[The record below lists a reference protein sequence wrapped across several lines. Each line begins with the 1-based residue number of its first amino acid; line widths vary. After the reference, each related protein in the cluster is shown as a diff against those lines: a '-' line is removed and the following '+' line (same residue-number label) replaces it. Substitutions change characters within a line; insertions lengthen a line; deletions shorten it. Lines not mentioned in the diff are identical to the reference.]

1 MARQIGLL
9 KALTVSRASEK
20 GLYADG
26 GGLYLQVSATGSK
39 SWIFRYRMNGRK
51 TPRDMGLG
59 SLDTITLAEARDKA
73 TEARKSILE
82 GVDPIEARK
91 AQRQAEALA
100 MASAL
105 TFKDCAEKY
114 IEAKKAGWKNAKHAD
129 QWVSTLETYSYPVFG
144 KLPVSDIDTALVLKS
159 IEPIWNTK
167 TETASRLRG
176 RIESVLD
183 WATARGFRLGDN
195 PARWRGHLDNLLP
208 APNKVQKVQHHKALP
223 YAEIGQFME
232 ALRQQEG
239 VAAKALEWLI
249 LTATR
254 TSETIGA
261 KWDEID
267 FDEKTW
273 TVPAERIK
281 GGKEHRVPLSPEAM
295 KIAKAM
301 HKVREGD
308 YVFPGGKAGKPL
320 STNALLA
327 LLKRMNRPDLTA
339 HGFRSTFRDWAAEN
353 C

>member
-1 MARQIGLL
+1 
-9 KALTVSRASEK
+9 
-20 GLYADG
+20 
-26 GGLYLQVSATGSK
+26 
-39 SWIFRYRMNGRK
+39 
-51 TPRDMGLG
+51 
-59 SLDTITLAEARDKA
+59 
-73 TEARKSILE
+73 
-82 GVDPIEARK
+82 
-91 AQRQAEALA
+91 
-100 MASAL
+100 
-105 TFKDCAEKY
+105 
-114 IEAKKAGWKNAKHAD
+114 
-129 QWVSTLETYSYPVFG
+129 
-144 KLPVSDIDTALVLKS
+144 
-159 IEPIWNTK
+159 
-167 TETASRLRG
+167 
-176 RIESVLD
+176 
-183 WATARGFRLGDN
+183 
-195 PARWRGHLDNLLP
+195 
-208 APNKVQKVQHHKALP
+208 
-223 YAEIGQFME
+223 ME

-273 TVPAERIK
+273 TVPADRIK

-339 HGFRSTFRDWAAEN
+339 HGFRSTFRYWAAEN